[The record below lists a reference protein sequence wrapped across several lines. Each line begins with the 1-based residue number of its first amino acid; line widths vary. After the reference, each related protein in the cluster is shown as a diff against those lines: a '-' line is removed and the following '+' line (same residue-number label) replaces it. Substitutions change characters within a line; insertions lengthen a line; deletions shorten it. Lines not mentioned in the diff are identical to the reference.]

1 MKQTHTLVQGT
12 PEWSLHRSKFFNAS
26 DASAMLGLSKYKSRT
41 ELLRE
46 IKTGIIPEYNSATM
60 ARFAKGH
67 EYEAIARPWAEEIIE
82 TELYPVVMSNE
93 IDGIP
98 LSASFDGIDMLEE
111 VTFEHKTG
119 SASLI
124 ASLEA
129 GVIPDEYK
137 PQLEQGLLI
146 SGASRCL
153 FMASSG
159 DKTLMRFAWYESDKK
174 IRAQL
179 IAGWKQFAT
188 DLENYMQAE
197 STPTI
202 VAEAVQSLPTVS
214 VQISGQI
221 TVRENFKV
229 FEVALRDFLENRLI
243 REPQTD
249 QDFAD
254 LDLQIKAMKKAE
266 EALNAAEAQM
276 LAQVN
281 SLDEAK
287 RQKDMLAKLVRDNRL
302 MAEKLLDS
310 EKTRRKSEKVE
321 ATRKAFAAHVTELQ
335 REISRVRIDVVAP
348 DFANA
353 IKGLKTLDSMQ
364 DKLDTALA
372 NGKIMADSI
381 AADIRTKISWLDAN
395 AAEHYALLADLQQLI
410 AKPLDDFKLAVMARV
425 EAHKKAEA
433 ERIEAE
439 RARIRAEEEAR
450 AKAAADRERA
460 KIEAET
466 RAKVE
471 QEQREEE
478 ARAKAEQQAEIKSA
492 QQIAPSQNE
501 LTVNP
506 STSKRQRPSDNEIVI
521 VLANHYK
528 VSNSEVVE
536 WLEKFIFN

>member
-12 PEWSLHRSKFFNAS
+12 PEWALHRSKFFNAS
-26 DASAMLGLSKYKSRT
+26 DAAAMLGLSKYKSRT

-202 VAEAVQSLPTVS
+202 VAEAVQSLPAVS

-310 EKTRRKSEKVE
+310 EKMRRKTEKVE

-348 DFANA
+348 DFASA

-492 QQIAPSQNE
+492 QQVAPSQNE
-501 LTVNP
+501 PTANP
-506 STSKRQRPSDNEIVI
+506 LLAKRQRPSDDEII
-521 VLANHYK
+521 SVLANHFK
-528 VSNSEVVE
+528 VRNSEVVE

>member
-12 PEWSLHRSKFFNAS
+12 PEWALHRSKFFNAS
-26 DASAMLGLSKYKSRT
+26 DAASMLGLSKYKSRT

-410 AKPLDDFKLAVMARV
+410 AKPLDDFKLAVMARID
-425 EAHKKAEA
+425 AHRKAEA

-439 RARIRAEEEAR
+439 RVCISA
-450 AKAAADRERA
+450 
-460 KIEAET
+460 
-466 RAKVE
+466 
-471 QEQREEE
+471 EEE